1 MLRDRLTDLLEPIIK
16 DLGYEL
22 ILLEFGGSSG
32 SGTLRLFID
41 GPNGI
46 GLGDCE
52 KVSREVA
59 AVLDVE
65 DPINTAYHLEVS
77 SPGMDRPLAKPSH
90 FEQFKGEI
98 ARVQMLAPVDGRRRF
113 QGTVMGATAEL
124 VTLEVDGN
132 AINLPFNDIEKAKL
146 VPDFSKPF
154 KSKQAGSDN
163 EQ

>member
-22 ILLEFGGSSG
+22 IVLEFGGSSG

-46 GLGDCE
+46 TLTDCE

-65 DPINTAYHLEVS
+65 DPIHTAYQLEVS
-77 SPGMDRPLAKPSH
+77 SPGMDRPLAKPEH
-90 FEQFKGEI
+90 FEQFKGEV

-113 QGTVMGATAEL
+113 QGRVVGATAET
-124 VTLEVDGN
+124 VTLEIDGN
-132 AINLPFNDIEKAKL
+132 AITLPFNDIEKAKL
-146 VPDFSKPF
+146 VPDFDKPF
-154 KSKQAGSDN
+154 NAISRAGR
-163 EQ
+163 

>member
-22 ILLEFGGSSG
+22 LLLEFGGASG

-41 GPNGI
+41 SPAGI
-46 GLGDCE
+46 TLADCE

-65 DPINTAYHLEVS
+65 DPIHSAYHLEVS
-77 SPGMDRPLAKPSH
+77 SPGMDRPLAKPEH

-98 ARVQMLAPVDGRRRF
+98 ARVQMLAPVEGRRRF
-113 QGTVMGATAEL
+113 QGKVLGVTAEA
-124 VTLEVDGN
+124 VTLEIDGV
-132 AINLPFNDIEKAKL
+132 AVILPFNDIEKAKL

-154 KSKQAGSDN
+154 NAISRAGR
-163 EQ
+163 